1 MRSLRLFAIAAIP
14 AQLAAQQ
21 AVPATAGSTLSLEQ
35 AISTAQRNNP
45 QFLQTQNLL
54 RDANANVRTAYGSL
68 MPQANANFSTAYT
81 QGGTQYVQ
89 GVALPTNPAT
99 YSSRYSLGLSYNITA
114 AAAYIPRAAKANQA
128 AAQAD
133 ITSAAELLRSTVTQD
148 YITALQNEAQA
159 AVADTLVQTAQGQ
172 LQLVNAKLEVGA
184 GTIIDVRA
192 AEVALGQAQVNA
204 LTAHNAAR
212 VAKVR
217 LFQEMGVAPD
227 PDAKLTT
234 TFTVSQPTFTLDS
247 LLDLARRVNPD
258 VAAKKSREYSS
269 QQQIRVAQAN
279 YLPSVSLSTGY
290 GANAFGYVD
299 PQILAEQASA
309 GVASSYKSCLTAD
322 SIRVGAGLAAKGCG
336 SGTVSPAQL
345 DAIRAT
351 NKPFTF
357 NKAPFG
363 LSAFLSIPIFNG
375 FAREGQVEQARVAHE
390 NAMYDVKARNLQL
403 TTDVTQ
409 QYLNLVTAAKTV
421 ELQTQIAQKAAE
433 DLALSEAS
441 FKVGAKTFLDVTT
454 ARGLYEQAQIARVN
468 AIYDYH
474 RVFAALE
481 SAVGRPLR

>member
-99 YSSRYSLGLSYNITA
+99 YSSRYSVGLSYNITA

>member
-21 AVPATAGSTLSLEQ
+21 AVPATAGTLSLEQ

-54 RDANANVRTAYGSL
+54 RDAQANIRSAYGALLPQSNASL
-68 MPQANANFSTAYT
+68 GSSYT

-89 GVALPTNPAT
+89 GVALPSSSAT
-99 YSSRYSLGLSYNITA
+99 YSSRYSLGLSYSINA
-114 AAAYIPRAAKANQA
+114 SAAYLPRAAKANRA
-128 AAQAD
+128 AAEAD
-133 ITSAAELLRSTVTQD
+133 ITSGAELLRATVTQD

-159 AVADTLVQTAQGQ
+159 AVLDTLVQTAQGQ

-192 AEVALGQAQVNA
+192 AEVALGQAKVNA
-204 LTAHNAAR
+204 LTAHNTAR
-212 VAKVR
+212 VSKLR
-217 LFQEMGVAPD
+217 LFQEMGVPA
-227 PDAKLTT
+227 DADARLTT
-234 TFTVSQPTFTLDS
+234 TFTVAQPTFSLDS
-247 LLDLARRVNPD
+247 LLALARRVNPD
-258 VAAKKSREYSS
+258 LAAKKSREYSA
-269 QQQIRVAQAN
+269 QQQIRVAQSS
-279 YLPSVSLSTGY
+279 YLPSLFLSTGY
-290 GANAFGYVD
+290 GANAFGYTD
-299 PQILAEQASA
+299 SQILADQATASA
-309 GVASSYKSCLTAD
+309 AGSYKGCVTAD

-336 SGTVSPAQL
+336 TGTLSATQL

-357 NKAPFG
+357 NKAPYGFSVS
-363 LSAFLSIPIFNG
+363 LSLPVFNG
-375 FAREGQVEQARVAHE
+375 FQREGQVEQARVAHE
-390 NAMYDVKARNLQL
+390 NSIYDVKSRELQL

-409 QYLNLVTAAKTV
+409 QYLNLVTAAQTV
-421 ELQTQIAQKAAE
+421 ELQTQIAGKAAE

-441 FKVGAKTFLDVTT
+441 FRVGAKTFLDVTT